1 MTAVAARPAERAR
14 RHARVGLGALLV
26 LAVVYGALALLAA
39 TPGSRLV
46 PATAG
51 GSPDWLLGPLRPV
64 GLDAGSGP
72 LAGSLFYAGLWLA
85 LLAYAVVVARAR
97 EIPRA
102 AAVAA
107 VAGLHLLFALAPPL
121 LSQDAFSYLAY
132 ARLGAVHGL
141 DPYLAS
147 PASVPA
153 DAVFA
158 FAGSKDASSVYGP
171 PFTLFTYALAGVS
184 VPLGFWALKA
194 TAAAASL
201 AAVAL
206 VWRAAAR
213 RGLDPRGA
221 SLLVGLNPALLVH
234 VVGGAHNEALILLL
248 TTAALLAHV
257 RGRATGGAALA
268 TAATGVKASAALLVP
283 FLIAGARGRGRVRA
297 ALLAAAAV
305 ALVGALIGIAGF
317 GAEAVGWLDAVRE
330 NQARTSSFSLPYKTA
345 ELLGALL
352 PGERLDF
359 RAPVRLVYAA
369 GFGAVAAWLLVR
381 AWRGADVVAMA
392 GWATLALLLCS
403 AWLVPWYL
411 AWLLPLAALG
421 RSRPLVAATVV
432 LTAWTLAIAIPF

>member
-1 MTAVAARPAERAR
+1 MTALAARPTARVR
-14 RHARVGLGALLV
+14 RHARPGLLALLV
-26 LAVVYGALALLAA
+26 LAVVYGALVLLAA

-51 GSPDWLLGPLRPV
+51 GSPDWLLGPLRPL
-64 GLDAGSGP
+64 GLSAGSRSPAGP
-72 LAGSLFYAGLWLA
+72 LFYAGLWLA
-85 LLAYAVVVARAR
+85 LLAYAVVIARAH

-102 AAVAA
+102 AAVTAL
-107 VAGLHLLFALAPPL
+107 AGLHLLFALAPPL

-141 DPYLAS
+141 DPYLAA

-158 FAGSKDASSVYGP
+158 FAGSKEASSVYGP
-171 PFTLFTYALAGVS
+171 PFTLATYALAEVS
-184 VPLGFWALKA
+184 VPVGLWVLKA

-201 AAVAL
+201 GAVVL

-213 RGLDPRGA
+213 RGLDPRA
-221 SLLVGLNPALLVH
+221 AALVVGLNPALLVH

-248 TTAALLAHV
+248 TASALRAHA
-257 RGRATGGAALA
+257 RGREARGATLA
-268 TAATGVKASAALLVP
+268 TAAAAVKASAALLVP
-283 FLIAGARGRGRVRA
+283 FLIAGARRHRRAGA
-297 ALLAAAAV
+297 ALAAV
-305 ALVGALIGIAGF
+305 AVALGALLIGLGGF

-359 RAPVRLVYAA
+359 RGPVRLVYAA
-369 GFGAVAAWLLVR
+369 AFAAVAGWLLVR
-381 AWRGADVVAMA
+381 TWRGADPVAMA
-392 GWATLALLLCS
+392 GWATLALLVCS
-403 AWLVPWYL
+403 AWLVPWYV
-411 AWLLPLAALG
+411 AWLVPLAALG
-421 RSRPLVAATVV
+421 RSRPLVTATLA
-432 LTAWTLAIAIPF
+432 LTAWTLAIAIPW